1 MKQASMK
8 TLIIALLLLP
18 GLSFAQTN
26 TQNTSQTT
34 APSGAPTAAET
45 GTASR
50 IKKKSPAA
58 ATAASQDPDVNFT
71 PYTPLNEEPA
81 PAAPTCVQP
90 PIVKAFSVKE
100 KADKFNAAL
109 NDYQACVRNYAEVN
123 GKAANQHA
131 EASNKAVADANAYF
145 NELSNKGEK
154 PAGE

>member
-8 TLIIALLLLP
+8 TLIAALLLVP
-18 GLSFAQTN
+18 VLSLAQTGEN
-26 TQNTSQTT
+26 
-34 APSGAPTAAET
+34 
-45 GTASR
+45 ASR

-58 ATAASQDPDVNFT
+58 AATSQDPEVNFT
-71 PYTPLNEEPA
+71 PFTPLEMEAA

-109 NDYQACVRNYAEVN
+109 NDYQACVKNYADVH

-145 NELSNKGEK
+145 NELSSKGDK

>member
-8 TLIIALLLLP
+8 TLIATLLLVPVL
-18 GLSFAQTN
+18 GFAQTN
-26 TQNTSQTT
+26 AQTN
-34 APSGAPTAAET
+34 APSGAPTAAEN
-45 GTASR
+45 GTATR
-50 IKKKSPAA
+50 IKKKAPATVA
-58 ATAASQDPDVNFT
+58 PASQDPDVNFT
-71 PYTPLNEEPA
+71 PYTPLDAEPV
-81 PAAPTCVQP
+81 PAASTCVQP

-109 NDYQACVRNYAEVN
+109 NDYQACVKNYADVH

-145 NELSNKGEK
+145 NELSNKGDK

>member
-1 MKQASMK
+1 MKKASMK
-8 TLIIALLLLP
+8 TLIATLLLVPVL
-18 GLSFAQTN
+18 GFAQTN
-26 TQNTSQTT
+26 ATT
-34 APSGAPTAAET
+34 NAPSGAPAAAET

-50 IKKKSPAA
+50 IKKKAPAA
-58 ATAASQDPDVNFT
+58 AAPASQDPDVNFT
-71 PYTPLNEEPA
+71 PYTPLEMEVA

-109 NDYQACVRNYAEVN
+109 NDYQACVRNYAEVH

-145 NELSNKGEK
+145 NELSNKSDK